1 MSNLFMFDS
10 DVVWCRDILIAYS
23 GELLKIIDSLEPLSL
38 SGRWVLNFYVPPV
51 EVLTVV
57 WPKKLVLRD
66 VWLVSNNICI
76 NVYRTIWTVRG
87 APYFIIFSSSSI
99 LLKTGK
105 TFDFV
110 PKFRQGIK
118 CRLQTLLWGSHQS
131 LLISVTS
138 YIDIPG
144 GWLSYCA
151 DQFVKVARYWCKSS
165 WSKSISLFL
174 VIGVRLMIVTFAVA

>member
-1 MSNLFMFDS
+1 MSNLFMSDS

-38 SGRWVLNFYVPPV
+38 SRRWVLNFYVPPV
-51 EVLTVV
+51 EVLTVF

-105 TFDFV
+105 NIRFCSKISTRYQVSAPDSSLRFSSIAVNFSHFV
-110 PKFRQGIK
+110 YWYSR
-118 CRLQTLLWGSHQS
+118 RLVVLLCWPICKGSQ
-131 LLISVTS
+131 I
-138 YIDIPG
+138 
-144 GWLSYCA
+144 
-151 DQFVKVARYWCKSS
+151 
-165 WSKSISLFL
+165 L
-174 VIGVRLMIVTFAVA
+174 VEK